1 MRVKLNRKAQVSLE
15 YMVVLGISLAVVVSV
30 LLVVNNMINA
40 SSTKISISSAY
51 TAMEGVRE
59 ASDFIYVTGHPSK
72 IQKSIFVP
80 KGIAEVNISGH
91 LIGFRVEVAS
101 GIGSS
106 YTDIYAITKGA
117 MRGRICSGPC
127 HEGNYKLVFESI
139 DPHLGLEDVNITRA
153 S

>member
-1 MRVKLNRKAQVSLE
+1 MNRKAQVSLE

-40 SSTKISISSAY
+40 SSTKVSISSAY

-72 IQKSIFVP
+72 IPKSIFIP
-80 KGIAEVNISGH
+80 KSVVEVNVSGRVVR
-91 LIGFRVEVAS
+91 FRVELAS

-106 YTDIYAITKGA
+106 YTDIYAVTKGT

-139 DPHLGLEDVNITRA
+139 DPRLDLEDVNITRA